1 MTRMFLLSLT
11 ALLALTACA
20 KKQVA
25 VAEPPPP
32 VAAPVVP
39 QAPPGAVLGSTA
51 ADRDGGPCQW
61 RNHFALS
68 ACRGTSRQLDTVRGI
83 VDHGHAKGFHDRN
96 TTKIIDQSTVSK

>member
-11 ALLALTACA
+11 AVLALTACA

-51 ADRDGGPCQW
+51 ADRDG
-61 RNHFALS
+61 
-68 ACRGTSRQLDTVRGI
+68 DGI
-83 VDHGHAKGFHDRN
+83 VDGYYSSDGIYHQVVAPAAAYPPPRMAMRSGERG
-96 TTKIIDQSTVSK
+96 